1 MDYAV
6 YALVVVLGT
15 ICFPLMLKPYLHSLQ
30 LGGYQEKSIFTSKR
44 FLPAFTVS
52 AAISLVFFV
61 IYLVFIPVSDKRAW
75 GVAISVLFFL
85 CVAAEIFSINRFKAK
100 KPLVYTKR
108 VKRLLTINTLTVF
121 CVYLLSAALCDVNSV
136 EGYYLIALPFAV
148 QFLAPFIFALTALI
162 VRPFEE
168 ANKKRYYK
176 KVSRVFG
183 DNKSLIKIAITGS
196 YGKTSVKNYLAAMLS
211 KKYSVLMTKESYN
224 TPLGMAYMTK
234 EYKGEQVFIV
244 EMGARHVG
252 DVEFLMKLIK
262 PDHAILT
269 GITKQHLET
278 FKCIE
283 NIIDEKYKVFGVGGV
298 KVAPSGC
305 RYIKREKGVLYAG
318 FMPDDFCSLDSV
330 DTRAD
335 GSDFI
340 MRLDNH
346 TLVLKTRLLGRHNL
360 QNLALAAVM
369 AYKLGVDI
377 GDIEDAIENM
387 ESVPH
392 RLQLIKS
399 GRINIIDDTFN
410 GNPEGMK
417 AALEVLKSS
426 EGRKV
431 VLTPGLV
438 ELGDEECRQNFLL
451 GERIGMAADIA
462 ILIGAKRAAI
472 IKDGLTEAGMKPE
485 CVFVFDK
492 LCTAK
497 DSFASILKSGDTLLM
512 LNDLPDNY

>member
-108 VKRLLTINTLTVF
+108 VKRLLTINTLTAF

-176 KVSRVFG
+176 KVSKVFG

-196 YGKTSVKNYLAAMLS
+196 YGKTSVKNYLASMLS

-234 EYKGEQVFIV
+234 EYKGQDVFIV
-244 EMGARHVG
+244 EMGARHTG

-283 NIIDEKYKVFGVGGV
+283 NIIDEKYKVFNVNGV

-305 RYIKREKGVLYAG
+305 RYIKKQADVLYAG
-318 FMPDDFCSLDSV
+318 FESDDFCSLESV
-330 DTRAD
+330 DARAD

-340 MRLDNH
+340 MRLDSH

-360 QNLALAAVM
+360 QNLALAAAM

-377 GDIEDAIENM
+377 GDIEEAIENM
-387 ESVPH
+387 QSVPH

-417 AALEVLKSS
+417 AALEVLNSS
-426 EGRKV
+426 SGRKV
-431 VLTPGLV
+431 VVTPGLV

-462 ILIGAKRAAI
+462 ILIGAKRASI
-472 IKDGLTEAGMKPE
+472 IKDGLVEAGMKPE
-485 CVFVFDK
+485 CIFVFEK
-492 LCTAK
+492 LSTAQEN
-497 DSFASILKSGDTLLM
+497 FASILKSGDTLLM